1 VIGKYSGI
9 EGYYE
14 EVGGRLA
21 ATGHEV
27 TVYCRTFFTPLQRD
41 HNGMR
46 LVRLPTVRSKHLET
60 ALHTALSTLH
70 VLFRPCDIVHY
81 HTLGP
86 ALFSL
91 VPRLVGKRTAVT
103 VQGLDWKRKKW
114 GRAASAVLRLGERA
128 AVWCPD
134 TTMVVSR
141 TLRSYFQE
149 QYRAETRY
157 IANGALLRERRPA
170 NKILEWGLRPA
181 GYVLFLGR
189 FSPEKNCHL
198 LINAYAGIETEVQL
212 VLAGG
217 GSRRDAYYHEILGH
231 ASNRVRLLEYV
242 SGDAFDE
249 LLTNA
254 MLFVLPSDLEGLS
267 LALLEAMGAGLCVL
281 ASDIPEN
288 RELVEGAGFLFRPG
302 DQADL
307 QRMLRVLMANQDL
320 REKAGKAA
328 RQRIQEQYL
337 WPKIA
342 QEIEQTYLEMMGWPG
357 AAPVFSAIP
366 DGAQV
371 RALQEGRPAGA
382 IVIPMPPDGTS
393 RVA

>member
-1 VIGKYSGI
+1 MYWIYSGRYRKA
-9 EGYYE
+9 ETKRAACS
-14 EVGGRLA
+14 GR
-21 ATGHEV
+21 
-27 TVYCRTFFTPLQRD
+27 
-41 HNGMR
+41 
-46 LVRLPTVRSKHLET
+46 
-60 ALHTALSTLH
+60 
-70 VLFRPCDIVHY
+70 Y

-86 ALFSL
+86 ALFSF

-114 GRAASAVLRLGERA
+114 GRAAVLRLGERA

-170 NKILEWGLRPA
+170 NKILEWGLRPE

-198 LINAYAGIETEVQL
+198 LIDAYESLETEVQL

-217 GSRRDAYYHEILGH
+217 GNRRDAYYHEILGH

-320 REKAGKAA
+320 REKAGEAA

-357 AAPVFSAIP
+357 AAPV
-366 DGAQV
+366 

-382 IVIPMPPDGTS
+382 IVIPMPPDSTS